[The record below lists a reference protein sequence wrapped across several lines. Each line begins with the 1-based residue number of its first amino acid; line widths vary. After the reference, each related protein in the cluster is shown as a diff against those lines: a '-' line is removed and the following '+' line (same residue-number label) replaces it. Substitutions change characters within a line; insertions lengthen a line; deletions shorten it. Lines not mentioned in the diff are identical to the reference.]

1 MLIFLDKIVC
11 IVNRGFVQKCLQDGC
26 SAETKC
32 VVRDM
37 GVFFADIVF
46 IAIKFIGGAAQDGQV
61 DIGNPFLVSGLRL
74 AGVFGSQD
82 KVLDFLSH

>member
-1 MLIFLDKIVC
+1 
-11 IVNRGFVQKCLQDGC
+11 
-26 SAETKC
+26 
-32 VVRDM
+32 M